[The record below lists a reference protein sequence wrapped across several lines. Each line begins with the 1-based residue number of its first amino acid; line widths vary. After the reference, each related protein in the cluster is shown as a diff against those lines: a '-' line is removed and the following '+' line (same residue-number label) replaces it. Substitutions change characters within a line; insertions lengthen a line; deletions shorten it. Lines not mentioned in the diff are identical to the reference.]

1 MLIHSESLKLEHPD
15 LAPFEPT
22 LRQCNTVAHT
32 GGLRALET
40 AGKRSDEIYQSKG
53 TFRKFIRGCHYGF
66 DLAQKRVGQ
75 AVIEIEE
82 KIRTLEPELR
92 HARHHRTP
100 DVRDIL
106 EKLKILRA
114 RQLVLRRLI
123 DSVLWAMLAP
133 SEDQWALRH
142 MWVEHKIRRIEPEI
156 LKRTID
162 QAVARNKSDR
172 LKFSVVC
179 DLTTAAQVGDLI
191 EIDRSAL
198 SKSAWRVIELKDGK
212 VNALLTSAIEEK
224 GEAFSKRDW
233 NELQTKHGERA
244 VGQARRMLRQ
254 RDRQS
259 ELQRIVE
266 SDEGVSPEYN
276 QPVLL
281 FDGRPTLHLQQ
292 YDEAVTR
299 VCAEIDKDGGA
310 WAAVDGCLRIVALKS
325 EHFGHSKYGAV
336 AHLFYHL
343 AGGGGDCLL
352 RDSLRRDEELRG
364 VASVPP
370 FVDLV
375 EENMF
380 APWGS
385 PIFLWKGEKRILDL
399 IMGRISLFVQ
409 FDMDAFFD
417 LAKSEGVTLSW
428 MTKKPDVNLRR
439 LSGPIVGSPGAYA
452 VRAEFADGTV
462 TEFLSGIFRRAV
474 ADLTSPKQLIRLMKL
489 YGEKFK
495 ELDILPPQR

>member
-1 MLIHSESLKLEHPD
+1 
-15 LAPFEPT
+15 
-22 LRQCNTVAHT
+22 
-32 GGLRALET
+32 
-40 AGKRSDEIYQSKG
+40 
-53 TFRKFIRGCHYGF
+53 
-66 DLAQKRVGQ
+66 
-75 AVIEIEE
+75 
-82 KIRTLEPELR
+82 
-92 HARHHRTP
+92 
-100 DVRDIL
+100 
-106 EKLKILRA
+106 
-114 RQLVLRRLI
+114 
-123 DSVLWAMLAP
+123 
-133 SEDQWALRH
+133 

-172 LKFSVVC
+172 LKFSLVC
-179 DLTTAAQVGDLI
+179 DLTTAAHVGDLI
-191 EIDRSAL
+191 EIDRSVL

-224 GEAFSKRDW
+224 GKAFSERDW

-244 VGQARRMLRQ
+244 VGQAKRMLRQ

-281 FDGRPTLHLQQ
+281 FDGRPTLHLEQ

-299 VCAEIDKDGGA
+299 VCAEVDKDGGA
-310 WAAVDGCLRIVALKS
+310 WTVVDGCLRIVALKP

-343 AGGGGDCLL
+343 ARGGRDCLL

-364 VASVPP
+364 MASVHP

-375 EENMF
+375 EENML
-380 APWGS
+380 AVWGS

-462 TEFLSGIFRRAV
+462 TEFLSGIFKRAV

-489 YGEKFK
+489 YGVKSK